1 MDQVGVTVL
10 KCSSFLLLL
19 LLGFFY
25 TGTSIDLK
33 IWRQELEKLWY
44 QKFLNQLRLWKLK
57 KKEIIKLFLEKK
69 QNKKTPEEKQNKT
82 QIQSILLLYHIHSRE
97 KRTYSFLSLDFFS
110 LL

>member
-1 MDQVGVTVL
+1 MQQFFVVVVVVGV
-10 KCSSFLLLL
+10 
-19 LLGFFY
+19 FY

-69 QNKKTPEEKQNKT
+69 QNKKNPEEKQNKT